1 MNLLEGHLEESVR
14 ASPIIDKAF
23 LRFEAEQRGGKR
35 SSEGE
40 NGEFGAS
47 CSAIL
52 SLGCAGFFIN
62 FYT

>member
-40 NGEFGAS
+40 NEEFGAS
-47 CSAIL
+47 RFCDVSQQ
-52 SLGCAGFFIN
+52 CAGFFIN